1 MAEYKVGDR
10 VGAKV
15 YDYDYNKHL
24 VIGTIT
30 KIDGKRCTFVK
41 DGDHNGYDARTVY
54 QLEQLIPEAEAL
66 AQIEKIKQ
74 ARTIIETQT
83 KPLLDNATALIHQAA
98 KIARDNDQYL
108 SDMHGLVQPLLGA
121 IDAAGWSSSAMTADC

>member
-15 YDYDYNKHL
+15 EDYDYNKHL

-41 DGDHNGYDARTVY
+41 DDDHNGYDARTV

-108 SDMHGLVQPLLGA
+108 SDMHGLVEPLLGA